1 MLVKIK
7 LLDGSDAVIQSEL
20 VTRFRDSHPQT
31 SPPSVVIDFPPQRY
45 SSSESLDVLFGRF
58 DPHLDLA
65 RLTTPVGTAVV
76 VNADLVAS
84 VVPSSSQH
92 HPQARAVV
100 TFLEGG
106 DQQVRETVAEAA
118 AALRAAG

>member
-20 VTRFRDSHPQT
+20 VTRFRDAFPQT
-31 SPPSVVIDFPPQRY
+31 VPPSVVIDFPPKRY
-45 SSSESLDVLFGRF
+45 SSSESLETLFTRF

-65 RLTTPVGTAVV
+65 RLTTPADTPVI
-76 VNADLVAS
+76 VNADLVVS
-84 VVPSSSQH
+84 VVPTTAH
-92 HPQARAVV
+92 HPKAKAVV

-106 DQQVRETVAEAA
+106 DQQVTETVAEAA
-118 AALRAAG
+118 AALRAAD

>member
-31 SPPSVVIDFPPQRY
+31 VPPSVVIDFPPRRY
-45 SSSESLDVLFGRF
+45 TSSESLETLFARF

-65 RLTTPVGTAVV
+65 RLTTPAGTPVI
-76 VNADLVAS
+76 VNADLVSS
-84 VVPSSSQH
+84 VTPATVH
-92 HPQARAVV
+92 HPNARAVV

-118 AALRAAG
+118 AALGAAD